1 MKKSLIAMAVLAAS
15 GAAMAQSS
23 VTLFGVMD
31 AAVTHGSGD
40 VANKTQ
46 LSSGGLT
53 SSRLGFR
60 GVEDLGGGLKAGFHL
75 EAGVNADNGSASA
88 TSANNQS
95 NLASN
100 GGLTFNRRSTVSLM
114 GNFGEVRLGRDYTP
128 QYLSQ
133 LAFDPFGTVGVGAI
147 ANIQAAPAYTT
158 SQRASNSVAY
168 HAPKMGGFYGT
179 AMYHMGENVKDGAA
193 TEKSGDGMGF
203 SVGYAA
209 GPIDAAVA
217 YTETKITNN
226 EKIKSFNLGGSYDL
240 GMAKLMALYSQDKNS
255 LAGRADGEGFLIG
268 GLVPVGAG
276 QVRLA
281 YSTYKND
288 NAIGADPKVNKYS
301 LGYVHN
307 LSKRTAL
314 YATYA
319 HLANKNGSSLALA
332 GATGAANQNSNGYD
346 FGLRHSF

>member
-133 LAFDPFGTVGVGAI
+133 IAFDPFGTVGVGAI

-179 AMYHMGENVKDGAA
+179 AMYHMGENVKNGAA
-193 TEKSGDGMGF
+193 TEKDGNGMGF
-203 SVGYAA
+203 RVGYAQ
-209 GPIDAAVA
+209 GPIDVA
-217 YTETKITNN
+217 LAYSESKNRALDD
-226 EKIKSFNLGGSYDL
+226 IKTFNVGGSYNL
-240 GMAKLMALYSQDKNS
+240 GVAKIMAQYNEDKRG
-255 LAGRADGEGFLIG
+255 LATVPDGKGFLIG
-268 GLVPVGAG
+268 GLVPMGAG
-276 QVRLA
+276 EVRVS
-281 YSTYKND
+281 YSTYKHD
-288 NAIGADPKVNKYS
+288 NAVGLDPKVSKFA

-314 YATYA
+314 YGSYA
-319 HLANKNGSSLALA
+319 HLTNKNGASFALG
-332 GATGAANQNSNGYD
+332 GAVGAANQSSNGFD
-346 FGLRHSF
+346 FGVKHSF